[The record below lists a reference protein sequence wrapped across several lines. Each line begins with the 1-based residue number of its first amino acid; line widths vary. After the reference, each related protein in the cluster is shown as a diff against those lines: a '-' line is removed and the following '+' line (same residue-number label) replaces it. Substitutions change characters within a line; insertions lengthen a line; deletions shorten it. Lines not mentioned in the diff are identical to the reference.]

1 MRVQCSTCL
10 ELLSPG
16 DDLTCT
22 PCGHVFHLACVVQWF
37 ENKKNCPQ
45 CRHSAN
51 ERTLRKI
58 YLAEV
63 DGDDTVDADSLQN
76 QLDSAQFQL
85 RCKEGERSKFAEK
98 NKEVEE
104 LLKEQKEEIKDFE
117 RIRRKAKELAD
128 TLRTQAKGLQ
138 EERVR
143 YEEARREA
151 DELKHKLESYKSV
164 ELTIRG
170 QEGELNKFLHE
181 RGAFDSKTRDLANLV
196 VTLKHKMADVKKER
210 TVAQNRLMEASR
222 DQGIDKRKVKELE
235 GQMAEM
241 QSVNRSLEGE
251 VWKYQEDIKVMREN
265 LECLERGGAPQS
277 SLASSPL
284 PHLPASPSPP
294 PPPPSVSQQHKLPS
308 FKLVSSVKRS
318 HSPDEDRSPLL
329 PLLNHSSK
337 RLAGGNSTNSSQPHT
352 SLTKH
357 YDGLGGRA
365 RLDQFPQ
372 QRRDFSFSQL
382 SKAKQ
387 GKPVKNK
394 VGAVMEKQS
403 RTIDKFFGSFDTP

>member
-22 PCGHVFHLACVVQWF
+22 PCGHVFHMACVVQWF

-76 QLDSAQFQL
+76 QLDGAQFQL
-85 RCKEGERSKFAEK
+85 RCKEGERSKFAER

-104 LLKEQKEEIKDFE
+104 LLKKQQGEIKDLE
-117 RIRRKAKELAD
+117 RSRRKAKEQAD
-128 TLRTQAKGLQ
+128 ALRTQAKVLQ
-138 EERVR
+138 EERFR
-143 YEEARREA
+143 YDEAKSEA
-151 DELKHKLESYKSV
+151 EELKRKLENYKSV
-164 ELTIRG
+164 ELSIRG

-181 RGAFDSKTRDLANLV
+181 RGAFDTKTRDLATLV
-196 VTLKHKMADVKKER
+196 VTMKQKMADVKKER
-210 TVAQNRLMEASR
+210 TVAQNRLKEASR
-222 DQGIDKRKVKELE
+222 DQGMDKRKVKELE
-235 GQMAEM
+235 GQVAEM
-241 QSVNRSLEGE
+241 QSIIRSLEGE
-251 VWKYQEDIKVMREN
+251 VWKYQEDMKVMREN
-265 LECLERGGAPQS
+265 LECIERGGAPQS
-277 SLASSPL
+277 SLASSPF
-284 PHLPASPSPP
+284 PHLSASPS
-294 PPPPSVSQQHKLPS
+294 PPPPSVSQQHKLPN
-308 FKLVSSVKRS
+308 FKLACSVKRS
-318 HSPDEDRSPLL
+318 HSPDEDRSHL

-337 RLAGGNSTNSSQPHT
+337 RLAGGNSINSSQPHT

-372 QRRDFSFSQL
+372 QRRDFSFSQPT
-382 SKAKQ
+382 KAKQ
-387 GKPVKNK
+387 SKIVKNK
-394 VGAVMEKQS
+394 VGVVMEKQS
-403 RTIDKFFGSFDTP
+403 STIDKFFGSFDTP

>member
-51 ERTLRKI
+51 ERNLRKI

-76 QLDSAQFQL
+76 QLDNAQFQL

-104 LLKEQKEEIKDFE
+104 LLKKQNEEIKDLE
-117 RIRRKAKELAD
+117 RSRRKAKEQAD
-128 TLRTQAKGLQ
+128 ALRTQAKVLQ
-138 EERVR
+138 EERFT

-151 DELKHKLESYKSV
+151 EELKHKLESYRSV
-164 ELTIRG
+164 ELCIRG

-181 RGAFDSKTRDLANLV
+181 RGAFDNKTKDLANLV
-196 VTLKHKMADVKKER
+196 VTLKQKMVDVKKER
-210 TVAQNRLMEASR
+210 TVAQNRLKESSR

-235 GQMAEM
+235 GQVAEM
-241 QSVNRSLEGE
+241 QSVIRSLEGE
-251 VWKYQEDIKVMREN
+251 VWKYQEDMKVMREN
-265 LECLERGGAPQS
+265 LECLGRGEALQT
-277 SLASSPL
+277 SLAFSPL
-284 PHLPASPSPP
+284 PTASPSPS
-294 PPPPSVSQQHKLPS
+294 PPSISQQHKLPS
-308 FKLVSSVKRS
+308 FKLACSVKRS
-318 HSPDEDRSPLL
+318 HSPDEDRSHLL

-337 RLAGGNSTNSSQPHT
+337 RLAGGNSTDSSQPHT

-372 QRRDFSFSQL
+372 QRRDFSFCQL
-382 SKAKQ
+382 DKAKQ
-387 GKPVKNK
+387 GKTVKNK
-394 VGAVMEKQS
+394 VGAVMEKQAK
-403 RTIDKFFGSFDTP
+403 TIDKFFGSFDTP

>member
-22 PCGHVFHLACVVQWF
+22 PCGHVFHMACVVQWF

-76 QLDSAQFQL
+76 LLDGAQFQL
-85 RCKEGERSKFAEK
+85 RCKEGERSKFAER

-104 LLKEQKEEIKDFE
+104 LLKKQQEEIKDLE
-117 RIRRKAKELAD
+117 RSRRKAKEQAD
-128 TLRTQAKGLQ
+128 ALRTQAKVLQ
-138 EERVR
+138 EERFR
-143 YEEARREA
+143 YDEAKSEA
-151 DELKHKLESYKSV
+151 EELKRKLENYKSV
-164 ELTIRG
+164 ELSIRG

-181 RGAFDSKTRDLANLV
+181 RGAFDTKTRDLATLV
-196 VTLKHKMADVKKER
+196 VTLKQKMADVKKER
-210 TVAQNRLMEASR
+210 TVAQNRLKEASR
-222 DQGIDKRKVKELE
+222 DQGMDKRKVKELE
-235 GQMAEM
+235 GQVAEM
-241 QSVNRSLEGE
+241 QSIIRSQEGE
-251 VWKYQEDIKVMREN
+251 VWKYQEDMKVLREN

-294 PPPPSVSQQHKLPS
+294 PPSVSQQHKLPN
-308 FKLVSSVKRS
+308 FKLACSVKRS

-372 QRRDFSFSQL
+372 QRRDFSFSQPF
-382 SKAKQ
+382 KAKQ
-387 GKPVKNK
+387 GKIVKNK
-394 VGAVMEKQS
+394 VGVVMEKQS

>member
-76 QLDSAQFQL
+76 QLDNAQFQL

-104 LLKEQKEEIKDFE
+104 LLKKQNEEIKDLE
-117 RIRRKAKELAD
+117 RSRRKAKEQAVA
-128 TLRTQAKGLQ
+128 LRTQAKVLQ
-138 EERVR
+138 DERLT

-151 DELKHKLESYKSV
+151 EVLKHKLESYRSV
-164 ELTIRG
+164 ELCIRG

-181 RGAFDSKTRDLANLV
+181 RGAFDNKTKDLANLV
-196 VTLKHKMADVKKER
+196 VTLKQKMVDVKKER
-210 TVAQNRLMEASR
+210 TVAQNRLKESSR
-222 DQGIDKRKVKELE
+222 EQGIDKRKVKELK
-235 GQMAEM
+235 GQVAEM

-251 VWKYQEDIKVMREN
+251 VWKYQEDMKVMREN
-265 LECLERGGAPQS
+265 LECLERGEGPQTS
-277 SLASSPL
+277 HVFSPL
-284 PHLPASPSPP
+284 PTASPSPS
-294 PPPPSVSQQHKLPS
+294 PPSISQPHKLPS
-308 FKLVSSVKRS
+308 FKLACSVKRS
-318 HSPDEDRSPLL
+318 HSPDEDMVMPM
-329 PLLNHSSK
+329 LNHSSK
-337 RLAGGNSTNSSQPHT
+337 RLAGGNSTGSSQPHT

-372 QRRDFSFSQL
+372 QRRDFSFCQL
-382 SKAKQ
+382 GKAKQ
-387 GKPVKNK
+387 GKTVKNK
-394 VGAVMEKQS
+394 VGVVMEKQAK
-403 RTIDKFFGSFDTP
+403 TIDKFFGSFDTP

>member
-22 PCGHVFHLACVVQWF
+22 PCGHVFHMACVVQWF

-76 QLDSAQFQL
+76 QLDGAQFQL
-85 RCKEGERSKFAEK
+85 RCKEGERSKFAER

-104 LLKEQKEEIKDFE
+104 LLKKQQEEIKDLE
-117 RIRRKAKELAD
+117 RSRRKAKEQAD
-128 TLRTQAKGLQ
+128 ALRTQAKVLQ
-138 EERVR
+138 EERFR
-143 YEEARREA
+143 YDEAKSEA
-151 DELKHKLESYKSV
+151 EELKRKLENYKSV
-164 ELTIRG
+164 ELSIRG

-181 RGAFDSKTRDLANLV
+181 RGAFDTKTRDLATLV
-196 VTLKHKMADVKKER
+196 VTMKQKMADVKKER
-210 TVAQNRLMEASR
+210 TVAQNRLKEASR
-222 DQGIDKRKVKELE
+222 DQGMDKRKVKELE
-235 GQMAEM
+235 GQVAEM
-241 QSVNRSLEGE
+241 QSIIRSQEGE
-251 VWKYQEDIKVMREN
+251 VWKYQEDMKVLREN

-294 PPPPSVSQQHKLPS
+294 PPSVSQQHKLPN
-308 FKLVSSVKRS
+308 FKLACSVKRS
-318 HSPDEDRSPLL
+318 HSPDEDRSLL